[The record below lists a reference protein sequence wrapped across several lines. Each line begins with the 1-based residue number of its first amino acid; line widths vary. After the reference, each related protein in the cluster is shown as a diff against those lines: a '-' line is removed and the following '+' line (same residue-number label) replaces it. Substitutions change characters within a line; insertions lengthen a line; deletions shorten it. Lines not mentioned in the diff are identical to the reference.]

1 MDDFQPQRILCA
13 VDLSPASD
21 AVAAWGGL
29 LAHAYGA
36 RVTLLFADWPEMPR
50 YFTREQIPE
59 LVHSDDLR
67 RKPLQAQ
74 LQALADKHLPQ
85 GVAYDMKIVDGH
97 AVQAIRT
104 EARNINADLI
114 IFGSH
119 GHSGAARLL
128 MGSVAENL
136 VRETDLPLLIVKSP
150 PPARKLRVLCPANL
164 TEVAR
169 DCVLV
174 SSSLAGKLAAD
185 LRVMYA
191 AEEETAESDKS
202 HAQLCSWLPEQSRR
216 NCQLSEVVVAG
227 HAAERIVQF
236 AREKNIDLLVIGA
249 QHQPFLEFTAFG
261 QTTERVMRHSPASVL
276 VVPRAASQRHS
287 SRPIAATAVR

>member
-1 MDDFQPQRILCA
+1 MDDFKPQRILCA

-21 AVAAWGGL
+21 AVVAWGAL
-29 LAHAYGA
+29 LAQAYGA
-36 RVTLLFADWPEMPR
+36 RVTLLFADWPETPR

-59 LVHSDDLR
+59 LVHSDELR
-67 RKPLQAQ
+67 RKPLETQ
-74 LQALADKHLPQ
+74 LRALADKHLPQ
-85 GVAYDMKIVDGH
+85 TVAYDIKIVDGH
-97 AVQAIRT
+97 AVQRIRT
-104 EARNINADLI
+104 EARHINADLI
-114 IFGSH
+114 VIGSH

-136 VRETDLPLLIVKSP
+136 VRETDLPLLIVKLP
-150 PPARKLRVLCPANL
+150 LPARKLRLLCPVNL

-174 SSSLAGKLAAD
+174 SMSLAGKLAAD
-185 LRVMYA
+185 LGVMYA
-191 AEEETAESDKS
+191 VEEKTAESDKS
-202 HAQLCSWLPEQSRR
+202 HAQLCAWLPEQSRR
-216 NCQLSEVVVAG
+216 NCQLSEVIMAG

-249 QHQPFLEFTAFG
+249 QHRPFLEFTSFG

-276 VVPRAASQRHS
+276 VVPRASSQPDSLRLS
-287 SRPIAATAVR
+287 ETSVAG